1 MRWLRLALILAEVI
15 ILTQFVVEYWLQ
27 LILTLLTSA
36 LAIMGGMVLALFG
49 GVRALLRDRIIQAYN
64 HYVDKG
70 CCPIYGLE
78 NVERMYKAYHVL
90 RGNGTVTRLVEE
102 LKQLPRGCGGE
113 REEHHED

>member
-1 MRWLRLALILAEVI
+1 M
-15 ILTQFVVEYWLQ
+15 TQFVVEYWLQ

-64 HYVDKG
+64 HYVDRG

-78 NVERMYKAYHVL
+78 NVERMYKAYHML

-102 LKQLPRGCGGE
+102 LKQMPRGCE
-113 REEHHED
+113 AKEDVHNED

>member
-1 MRWLRLALILAEVI
+1 MA
-15 ILTQFVVEYWLQ
+15 LTQFVVEDWLQ

-64 HYVDKG
+64 HYVDRG

-78 NVERMYKAYHVL
+78 NVERMYKAYHML

-102 LKQLPRGCGGE
+102 LKQMPRGCE
-113 REEHHED
+113 AKEDVHNED